1 MFAKLPRNKVKFCY
15 QHLTLS
21 AGPAKLHR
29 RTQSMSFLYGHCWFH
44 SQQRRAG
51 PPLSYLG
58 KIFIYAVSTKF
69 IFIHC
74 KAWTAITCTEIVK
87 SATFFPILTLA
98 ILEKSYK
105 NREINSSLSNIM
117 WIKWRKT
124 HLSRKFFLYMYGI
137 IRKLKKTNCHYWIKY
152 SVGKRPHDLRPL
164 VFKI

>member
-29 RTQSMSFLYGHCWFH
+29 RTQSMSLYGHCWFH

-69 IFIHC
+69 IFIRC

-87 SATFFPILTLA
+87 SATFFPILPLA

-117 WIKWRKT
+117 RIKWRKT
-124 HLSRKFFLYMYGI
+124 HLSRKFHFIYVRHYSEVKKKLIVI
-137 IRKLKKTNCHYWIKY
+137 IELNIQ
-152 SVGKRPHDLRPL
+152 
-164 VFKI
+164 